1 MAFVHGAVSVGS
13 PSQAAAEGALLQ
25 LRDLNLLP
33 PDQDGSHSDH
43 LPHSDQVPTPAEMK
57 NGRSA
62 WVGSDVL
69 QMRWYSMACVVWYF
83 MGPYSI
89 GQKAYQQIAIYFS
102 CVAFLWY
109 SMLFPL
115 VLGCIDTCTY
125 TIEVIP
131 SGWLDI
137 GAE

>member
-1 MAFVHGAVSVGS
+1 MDSDEHGAVSVGS
-13 PSQAAAEGALLQ
+13 PSQAAADGALLQ

-33 PDQDGSHSDH
+33 PDHDGSHSDH

-62 WVGSDVL
+62 WIGSDVL
-69 QMRWYSMACVVWYF
+69 QMRWYSMACVWYF

-102 CVAFLWY
+102 CVCIVCY
-109 SMLFPL
+109 SL

-131 SGWLDI
+131 SDLRDI
-137 GAE
+137 DNTIQTT

>member
-83 MGPYSI
+83 MGPPSENI
-89 GQKAYQQIAIYFS
+89 KKVTV
-102 CVAFLWY
+102 CEPFLALKDI
-109 SMLFPL
+109 SHLQSFPNL
-115 VLGCIDTCTY
+115 L
-125 TIEVIP
+125 
-131 SGWLDI
+131 LQ
-137 GAE
+137 

>member
-1 MAFVHGAVSVGS
+1 MDSDEHGAVSVGS
-13 PSQAAAEGALLQ
+13 PSQAAEDGALLQ

-89 GQKAYQQIAIYFS
+89 EQKAYQQIAIYFS

-109 SMLFPL
+109 SMLFPGPGL
-115 VLGCIDTCTY
+115 H
-125 TIEVIP
+125 
-131 SGWLDI
+131 
-137 GAE
+137 

>member
-1 MAFVHGAVSVGS
+1 MKTWSKKSIEVAFVHGAVSVGS

-43 LPHSDQVPTPAEMK
+43 FPHSDHVPTPAEMK

-62 WVGSDVL
+62 W
-69 QMRWYSMACVVWYF
+69 YF
-83 MGPYSI
+83 MGPYYI